1 MLADPPI
8 ADLSGGEDADRN
20 AAVASLKSLF
30 YAPDPPKDLPG
41 RRDASRLSLMLDV
54 PLCRW
59 SFEILPHQQAALNV
73 FQPQYTHMFE
83 ALLSRPPPHYYV
95 HVLLPGGTQSLGQPE
110 YELKPGTEAPLAG
123 TLMEVI
129 HVRREP
135 DSRLSL
141 IVRGLSRGVVVRATQ
156 ASPGALARPDAGRQ
170 LLALC
175 RCVDALGRCGVDTSA
190 ARVHAWVDD
199 EMSGTRDAPV
209 AHLVAVEP
217 LGPADDDALAA
228 ALSQGPMLV
237 YRAVEAE

>member
-1 MLADPPI
+1 MLSLCTFSPSALIAPTYRRHGTVNMLADPPI

-41 RRDASRLSLMLDV
+41 RRDASRLGLMLDV

-83 ALLSRPPPHYYV
+83 ALLSRPAPHYYF

-156 ASPGALARPDAGRQ
+156 ELPYSRGDVQ
-170 LLALC
+170 LLA
-175 RCVDALGRCGVDTSA
+175 
-190 ARVHAWVDD
+190 D
-199 EMSGTRDAPV
+199 EEVLSLRSRSV
-209 AHLVAVEP
+209 LSW
-217 LGPADDDALAA
+217 LAA
-228 ALSQGPMLV
+228 PERAKATSSRAASQ
-237 YRAVEAE
+237 RAVADTVSTRR